1 MNKVAKANLKAF
13 VIQGTFLRRVIADNE
28 LSTAK
33 KYEAFRKVHPDLS
46 LPVWYCVV
54 EAVNTCGGWNFEIC
68 GQHFRTTRL
77 ERKSR

>member
-1 MNKVAKANLKAF
+1 MDSHSNGSLKAE
-13 VIQGTFLRRVIADNE
+13 VIQGTFLKCVIADNK

-33 KYEAFRKVHPDLS
+33 KYEAFRKVHPNLS

-68 GQHFRTTRL
+68 GLHFRTA
-77 ERKSR
+77 K